1 MRIGIIDLLGK
12 EPPRNGYSRL
22 MRPNNTSIMA
32 QVVGVWCEEEGHDVH
47 IAYYSGPER
56 LAGGIPDDIDLLFIN
71 AFSQCAMLAY
81 GFSKMYQARGVP
93 TVLGGPHARSYP
105 EDSRKYFDYV
115 VGFCDKGT
123 LRDILADAERHPG
136 EGVYVSSLK
145 QPSHLPGLRQR
156 WKFLKPAMDQAKVL
170 RLVPIIGSLGC
181 PYKCSFCID
190 AVVGYEPMETSSIID
205 DVRFFQELNLP
216 RSVASWHDPNFAIR
230 FDETLDAV
238 EEAVKPGSVAF
249 LAEMSLALLGED
261 HLKRLK
267 RNNFQAIAPGIES
280 WFDIGD
286 KSRMRSVRGMEKV
299 QRLAEHA
306 NLVNEYIPYTQ
317 CNLIFGLD
325 ADEGPEPFE
334 LTKKFIDLAPGVYPH
349 YAVLS
354 AFGRNA
360 VLNLEY
366 QRADRVVPVPFHF
379 MDLVQSMNVR
389 PKNYGWVEFYDHVID
404 TMDYS
409 FRPAALLKRSW
420 TNRRMPHIAL
430 EQAFR
435 GWSSERNNRTAYHR
449 KMRHWLAHDPEVQA
463 FMDGRTREVPR
474 VMVDQIRTHL
484 GPLWQYL
491 PEDAVKHDPQA
502 FLHSGTVHPLP
513 VLAKTEAAANAAV
526 AGG

>member
-22 MRPNNTSIMA
+22 MRANNTSIMA

-56 LAGGIPDDIDLLFIN
+56 LAGGLPDDLDLLFIN

-81 GFSKMYQARGVP
+81 AFSALYRKAGVP

-123 LRDILADAERHPG
+123 LRDILADARLQGP
-136 EGVYVSSLK
+136 EGVYVSARA
-145 QPSHLPGLRQR
+145 QPASLPGLRRR
-156 WKFLKPAMDQAKVL
+156 WKFLKPAMDQARLL
-170 RLVPIIGSLGC
+170 RLVPLLGSLGC

-190 AVVGYEPMETSSIID
+190 AVVGYQPLETEGIVD
-205 DVRFFQELNLP
+205 DVRFFRDLNLP
-216 RSVASWHDPNFAIR
+216 RAVASWHDPNFAIR

-238 EEAVKPGSVAF
+238 EEAVPPGSVPF
-249 LAEMSLALLGED
+249 LAEMSMALLGED

-299 QRLAEHA
+299 QRLAEQA
-306 NLVNEYIPYTQ
+306 NLVNSYIPYTQ

-354 AFGRNA
+354 SFGRNA

-389 PKNYGWVEFYDHVID
+389 PRNYGWVEFYDHVID

-409 FRPAALLKRSW
+409 FRPAALARRFMA
-420 TNRRMPHIAL
+420 NRRMPHIAL
-430 EQAFR
+430 EQLFR

-449 KMRHWLAHDPEVQA
+449 KMRRWLATDREVQA
-463 FMDGRTREVPR
+463 FFDGATREVPR
-474 VMVDQIRTHL
+474 VMTDQIRTHL
-484 GPLWQYL
+484 GPLWQHL
-491 PEDAVKHDPQA
+491 PPDAVKHDPQA
-502 FLHSGTVHPLP
+502 FLHSGTTHPLP
-513 VLAKTEAAANAAV
+513 VLASVA